1 MDMYQVKYEDL
12 SEKVYK
18 AVKLMILEGQLTPGQ
33 KVKQEELAERLG
45 VSRTPLLSALSM
57 LEKELLIES
66 IPRRGYIIRKT
77 TLRQL
82 LDLFEIRIRLEPLGA
97 IEAAGNF
104 NDPQAQQQ
112 IQRLKEQ
119 THAIRQEPA
128 DTVQRTFKQYDFD
141 FHSTIMDIS
150 NNEFLPLLISSYNLI
165 TLSNISRTF
174 RDPFMSIAEH
184 EQILGAIENGNAQLA
199 SQTMRDHIEI
209 ARSLAERAYQE
220 SLHDSH

>member
-1 MDMYQVKYEDL
+1 MYQVKYEDL

>member
-1 MDMYQVKYEDL
+1 
-12 SEKVYK
+12 
-18 AVKLMILEGQLTPGQ
+18 
-33 KVKQEELAERLG
+33 
-45 VSRTPLLSALSM
+45 
-57 LEKELLIES
+57 
-66 IPRRGYIIRKT
+66 
-77 TLRQL
+77 
-82 LDLFEIRIRLEPLGA
+82 
-97 IEAAGNF
+97 NF

-119 THAIRQEPA
+119 THAIRQVPA

>member
-1 MDMYQVKYEDL
+1 MNMYQVKYEDL

-66 IPRRGYIIRKT
+66 IPRRGFIIRKT

-119 THAIRQEPA
+119 TRAIRHEPA
-128 DTVQRTFKQYDFD
+128 DTVQRAFKQYDFD

-184 EQILGAIENGNAQLA
+184 EQILGAIENGNKQLA

-209 ARSLAERAYQE
+209 ARALAERAYQE